1 MLHNQVVD
9 TVLTDVLQR
18 RGISGLTLA
27 LLDLVKLDTQL
38 DVAVNN
44 LAIALKSQL
53 VSTPGTQWMQL

>member
-1 MLHNQVVD
+1 
-9 TVLTDVLQR
+9 VLTDVLQR

-44 LAIALKSQL
+44 LAVALTSQL
-53 VSTPGTQWMQL
+53 VSTPGMQWMQV